1 MKATFVLPDTIPV
14 FPLSGALLLPGGRL
28 PLRVFEP
35 RYLQMTDDALRGNR
49 LMGIIQPMTDEGPS
63 PKLYSIGCVGRL
75 CAWSE
80 SGDGRYSIALAG
92 LSRFRVDQE
101 LQSARQYRIVKAD
114 YADFE
119 SDIHADDSGDTIDRE
134 RLAQCVRQYFARQQM
149 ENLWPSVEE
158 FPGDLLVNSLS
169 MVCPFPP
176 AEKQALLEAPTIA
189 DRAAMLI
196 ALIEMSMADSQGP
209 EGMLQ

>member
-1 MKATFVLPDTIPV
+1 MLPPTALPDTLPV
-14 FPLSGALLLPGGRL
+14 FPLTGALLLPAGRL

-49 LMGIIQPMTDEGPS
+49 LIGIIQPVTGEGAAPR
-63 PKLYSIGCVGRL
+63 LYTVGCVGRL

-92 LSRFRVDQE
+92 LSRFRIEEE
-101 LQSARQYRIVKAD
+101 LQSARLYRIVKVS
-114 YADFE
+114 YEDFAG
-119 SDIHADDSGDTIDRE
+119 DIEGDRTSETIDRD
-134 RLAQCVRQYFARQQM
+134 RLAGCIHQFFQKHKM
-149 ENLWPSVEE
+149 ENLWPTVEE

-176 AEKQALLEAPTIA
+176 AEKQALLEARTVA
-189 DRAAMLI
+189 ERAEMLI
-196 ALIEMSMADSQGP
+196 TLIEMSIAEGQGP
-209 EGMLQ
+209 EGVLQ